1 MIRLC
6 RRQSVEIRRMLIDDF
21 LPTFDVTERHQV
33 FIQASPARVYD
44 VLLTTDFGRPLPV
57 RALLALRALPAWLL
71 HRDRSHRASRQ
82 ITFATFLQ
90 NGFVRLAE
98 RRGEEIV
105 LGLVGRFWTLTG
117 CLEQTDPQAFQ
128 RECRP
133 GLAKAAWNFTIESVG
148 QVTKVV
154 TETRVQCTDGQSR
167 RRFRAYWLLIR
178 PFSGLLRRYMLRE
191 LRQAA
196 ERQTGKQG

>member
-1 MIRLC
+1 
-6 RRQSVEIRRMLIDDF
+6 MLIDDF
-21 LPTFDVTERHQV
+21 LPTFDASERHQIL
-33 FIQASPARVYD
+33 IQASPARVYEA
-44 VLLTTDFGRPLPV
+44 LLTTDFGRPLLV

-71 HRDRSHRASRQ
+71 HPARSRRVSRK

-98 RRGEEIV
+98 RQAEEIV
-105 LGLVGRFWTLTG
+105 LGLVGRFWTLSG
-117 CLEQTDPQAFQ
+117 CLEQTDAAAFQ
-128 RECRP
+128 HECRP
-133 GLAKAAWNFTIESVG
+133 GLAKAAWNFTIESSG

-154 TETRVQCTDGQSR
+154 TETRVQCTDRQSR

-191 LRQAA
+191 LRRAA
-196 ERQTGKQG
+196 ERQTGDRDQ